1 MARANKTRGRV
12 VPHLETLEDITTLI
26 SHSENLQEAL
36 RSIVTIIVQRMES
49 EVCSIYLLDRLKTR
63 LTLCA
68 TMGLDDDSVG
78 KVSMSIDEGLTGL
91 VIEKMQPVTVVDA
104 QTHPRYKYFPETGEE
119 RFHSF
124 LGIPLKEKRTSI
136 GVLVVQTS
144 RRREFSP
151 DEIRLLNAISSQVSG
166 IIIQARMAE
175 SLETRDRLGR
185 EYRKRL
191 MGALKRLRSY
201 EGRGKERVSRGVTHK
216 WRGRLT
222 GLTASPGFG
231 HGTAY
236 IMRPMIDLNSVK
248 RRLVKN
254 SAKELEKFRSAVE
267 KSIRQ
272 VNELKQRMNEMI
284 SNDAGA
290 IFEVHRLILLDPT
303 LRDQIE
309 SKINYERCDAEFAV
323 SSVFQEHLQSF
334 ALIGDSYLKERGA
347 DVRDT
352 AQRVLENISGRVG
365 RKIELPKEAILVAED
380 LSPADVSLIEGHHF
394 RGVVLSTG
402 GVTSHASLLAKSFE
416 IPTVVGVNGLL
427 ENVREGQSLIV
438 DGNSGVVY
446 INPSREILQE
456 YDRLEGDYL
465 AFNRQLDEIRDLPA
479 ETVDGHRVSLYAN
492 VGLLTDI
499 NFAHNHGAQGIGLYR
514 TEIPFLAHHDFPS
527 EEQQYTLYRRVVEEM
542 GGGPVTIRTL
552 DIGADKY
559 PPYARRAT
567 PEDNPFLGWRSI
579 RVSLELV
586 DIFKTQLRAILKVG
600 TLGKVRL
607 LIPMVSRME
616 EIIRVKEILAE
627 VKEELEKE
635 GAHFDRQMELGVMIE
650 VPAAVQ
656 MVDRLLREVDFLS
669 IGTND
674 LIQYLLAVDR
684 GNRRVAG
691 LYEPLHPAVLSALMQ
706 IIQAA
711 KKEGK
716 PVAMCGEMAGD
727 PFATLLL
734 VGMGLEEFSMES
746 LFIPVIK
753 KIIRSMSYQTAKNS
767 VQIALDMDT
776 VGEIKGYFFSQ
787 MRNLGMVE
795 LLELY
800 H

>member
-201 EGRGKERVSRGVTHK
+201 EGRGKERVSRRVTHK

-254 SAKELEKFRSAVE
+254 SAKELEKFCSAVE

-691 LYEPLHPAVLSALMQ
+691 LYEPLHPSSTFSSHADHPGRKKRR
-706 IIQAA
+706 QA
-711 KKEGK
+711 
-716 PVAMCGEMAGD
+716 CGH
-727 PFATLLL
+727 
-734 VGMGLEEFSMES
+734 V
-746 LFIPVIK
+746 
-753 KIIRSMSYQTAKNS
+753 R
-767 VQIALDMDT
+767 
-776 VGEIKGYFFSQ
+776 
-787 MRNLGMVE
+787 
-795 LLELY
+795 
-800 H
+800 

>member
-1 MARANKTRGRV
+1 MARVQKSGRRV
-12 VPHLETLEDITTLI
+12 VPHLETLEDISTLI
-26 SHSENLQEAL
+26 SHSEDLQEAL
-36 RSIVTIIVQRMES
+36 RSIVTIIVQRMET
-49 EVCSIYLLDRLKTR
+49 EVCSIYLLEHQNTR

-68 TMGLDDDSVG
+68 TMGLDEDSVG
-78 KVSMSIDEGLTGL
+78 KVFMSIDEGLTGL
-91 VIEKMQPVTVVDA
+91 VIEQMRPVTVVDA

-124 LGIPLKEKRTSI
+124 LGIPLTEKRAPI

-151 DEIRLLNAISSQVSG
+151 DEIRLLKAISSQVSS
-166 IIIQARMAE
+166 IIIQARMEE
-175 SLETRDRLGR
+175 SLENRDRQHK
-185 EYRKRL
+185 EYHKRL
-191 MGALKRLRSY
+191 VGALKRLRSY
-201 EGRGKERVSRGVTHK
+201 EGRSRERVKRGVTHK

-222 GLTASPGFG
+222 GLAAAPGFG
-231 HGTAY
+231 HGNVY
-236 IMRPMIDLNSVK
+236 LMRSKIDLNSVK
-248 RRLVKN
+248 RRRAKN
-254 SAKELEKFRSAVE
+254 PTKELEKFRSAVE
-267 KSIRQ
+267 KSILQIGDLKRRMI
-272 VNELKQRMNEMI
+272 ELI

-290 IFEVHRLILLDPT
+290 IFEVHRLILVDPT
-303 LRDQIE
+303 LRAQIE
-309 SKINYERCDAEFAV
+309 SKIRYERCDAEYAV

-334 ALIGDSYLKERGA
+334 TQIGDSYLRERGA

-352 AQRVLENISGRVG
+352 AQRVLENLSGRIG
-365 RKIELPKEAILVAED
+365 RKIELPREAILVAED
-380 LSPADVSLIEGHHF
+380 LSPADVSLIEGDHF
-394 RGVVLSTG
+394 RGIVLSTG

-416 IPTVVGVNGLL
+416 IPTVVGVTGLL
-427 ENVREGQSLIV
+427 ENVRDGESLIV

-446 INPSREILQE
+446 INPSREVLQE
-456 YDRLEGDYL
+456 YERLERDYL
-465 AFNRQLDEIRDLPA
+465 AFNRHLDEIRDLPA
-479 ETVDGHRVSLYAN
+479 ETLDGHRVTLCAN

-499 NFAHNHGAQGIGLYR
+499 TFAHNHGAQGIGLYR
-514 TEIPFLAHHDFPS
+514 TEIPFLAHHDFPN
-527 EEQQYTLYRRVVEEM
+527 EEQQYALYRRVVEGME
-542 GGGPVTIRTL
+542 GKPVTIRTL

-567 PEDNPFLGWRSI
+567 PEANPFLGWRSI

-600 TLGKVRL
+600 ALGQVRL
-607 LIPMVSRME
+607 LIPMVSRLE
-616 EIIRVKEILAE
+616 EILRVKEILAE
-627 VKEELEKE
+627 VKEELAEE
-635 GAHFDRQMELGVMIE
+635 GVPFDRQMALGIMIE
-650 VPAAVQ
+650 VPSAVQ
-656 MVDRLLREVDFLS
+656 TVDRLLREVDFLS

-691 LYEPLHPAVLSALMQ
+691 LYEPLNPAVLSALMQ

-711 KKEGK
+711 KKAGK
-716 PVAMCGEMAGD
+716 HVAMCGEMAGD
-727 PFATLLL
+727 PLATLLL

-746 LFIPVIK
+746 LFIPVVK
-753 KIIRSMSYQTAKNS
+753 KVIRSMTYQSAKTS
-767 VQIALDMDT
+767 VQIVLDMDT
-776 VGEIKGYFFSQ
+776 VGEIKGFFFSQ

>member
-1 MARANKTRGRV
+1 MVQKSGRRV
-12 VPHLETLEDITTLI
+12 VADLETLEDISTLI
-26 SHSENLQEAL
+26 SHSEDLQEAL
-36 RSIVTIIVQRMES
+36 RSIVTIIVQRMET
-49 EVCSIYLLDRLKTR
+49 EVCSIYLLEHKNTR

-68 TMGLDDDSVG
+68 TMGLDEDSVG
-78 KVSMSIDEGLTGL
+78 KVSMGIDEGLTGL
-91 VIEKMQPVTVVDA
+91 VIEQMRPVKVVDA

-124 LGIPLKEKRTSI
+124 LGIPLTEKRAPI

-151 DEIRLLNAISSQVSG
+151 DEIRLLKAISSQVSS
-166 IIIQARMAE
+166 IIIQARMEE
-175 SLETRDRLGR
+175 SLENRDRQHK
-185 EYRKRL
+185 EYHKRL
-191 MGALKRLRSY
+191 VGALKRLRSY
-201 EGRGKERVSRGVTHK
+201 EGRSRERVKRGVTHK

-222 GLTASPGFG
+222 GLAAAPGFG
-231 HGTAY
+231 HGNVY
-236 IMRPMIDLNSVK
+236 LMRSKIDLNSVK
-248 RRLVKN
+248 RRRAKN
-254 SAKELEKFRSAVE
+254 PTKELEKFRSAVE
-267 KSIRQ
+267 KSILQIGDLKRRMI
-272 VNELKQRMNEMI
+272 ELI

-290 IFEVHRLILLDPT
+290 IFEVHRLILVDPT
-303 LRDQIE
+303 LRAQIE
-309 SKINYERCDAEFAV
+309 SKIRYERCDAEYAV

-334 ALIGDSYLKERGA
+334 AQIGDSYLRERGA

-352 AQRVLENISGRVG
+352 AQRVLENLSGRIG
-365 RKIELPKEAILVAED
+365 RKIELPREAILVAED
-380 LSPADVSLIEGHHF
+380 LSPADVSLIEGDHF
-394 RGVVLSTG
+394 RGIVLSTG

-416 IPTVVGVNGLL
+416 IPTVVGVTGLL
-427 ENVREGQSLIV
+427 ENVRDGESLIV

-446 INPSREILQE
+446 INPSREVLQE
-456 YDRLEGDYL
+456 YERLERDYL
-465 AFNRQLDEIRDLPA
+465 AFNRHLDEIRDLPA
-479 ETVDGHRVSLYAN
+479 ETLDGHRVTLCAN

-499 NFAHNHGAQGIGLYR
+499 TFAHNHGAQGIGLYR
-514 TEIPFLAHHDFPS
+514 TEIPFLAHHDFPN
-527 EEQQYTLYRRVVEEM
+527 EEQQYALYRRVVEGME
-542 GGGPVTIRTL
+542 GKPVTIRTL

-567 PEDNPFLGWRSI
+567 PEANPFLGWRSI

-600 TLGKVRL
+600 ALGQVRL
-607 LIPMVSRME
+607 LIPMVSRLE
-616 EIIRVKEILAE
+616 EILRVKEILAE
-627 VKEELEKE
+627 VKEELAEE
-635 GAHFDRQMELGVMIE
+635 GVPFDRQMALGIMIE
-650 VPAAVQ
+650 VPSAVQ
-656 MVDRLLREVDFLS
+656 TVDRLLREVDFLS

-691 LYEPLHPAVLSALMQ
+691 LYEPLNPAVLSALMQ

-711 KKEGK
+711 KKAGK
-716 PVAMCGEMAGD
+716 HVAMCGEMAGD
-727 PFATLLL
+727 PLATLLL

-746 LFIPVIK
+746 LFIPVVK
-753 KIIRSMSYQTAKNS
+753 KVIRSMTYQSAKSS
-767 VQIALDMDT
+767 VQIVLDMDT
-776 VGEIKGYFFSQ
+776 VDEIKGFFFSQ

>member
-201 EGRGKERVSRGVTHK
+201 EGRGKERVSRRVTHK

-254 SAKELEKFRSAVE
+254 SAKELEKFCSAVE